1 MHLKLVF
8 FVISSCPKVS
18 FIPAMYPTVKCL
30 FSFYIYIKKKNHLF
44 NSISKMGESIHSQ
57 TYQDAGQTLECGSER
72 QA

>member
-8 FVISSCPKVS
+8 FVIFSCPKVL

-30 FSFYIYIKKKNHLF
+30 FSFYIKKSQLF
-44 NSISKMGESIHSQ
+44 NSISKMGEFIHSQ
-57 TYQDAGQTLECGSER
+57 TYQDVGQMWECGSER